1 MGTWVSYF
9 IFLGIN
15 FVHCKM
21 RALEWIIFK
30 VPYDSQQSHRKG
42 EAKGVIWNKQNWHL
56 PRWHVLRV
64 KKKEPRSKNICPSRT
79 KPHKVSSREAVKN
92 TRGFEISHTWAPI
105 PTRTPD
111 FCQWESSLC
120 FLICE
125 MVMPSPHSMIQ
136 GRSMTVKV
144 QQSSESGRLSQTSG
158 LVIRQQIMS
167 LFYQPLLQQKAR
179 WEGTSCLLSFP
190 RRMDLLWPIRKP
202 SPTRKMNPS

>member
-1 MGTWVSYF
+1 MD
-9 IFLGIN
+9 N
-15 FVHCKM
+15 FQSPLWLSAK
-21 RALEWIIFK
+21 
-30 VPYDSQQSHRKG
+30 SQKRRS
-42 EAKGVIWNKQNWHL
+42 KGVIWNKQNWHL

-64 KKKEPRSKNICPSRT
+64 KKKEPWSKNICPSRT
-79 KPHKVSSREAVKN
+79 KPHKVSSREAVKD

-105 PTRTPD
+105 STLTPV

-125 MVMPSPHSMIQ
+125 MVMPRPHSMIQ
-136 GRSMTVKV
+136 GRSMMVKV

-158 LVIRQQIMS
+158 LVIRQQIIS
-167 LFYQPLLQQKAR
+167 LYYQPLLQQKAR

-202 SPTRKMNPS
+202 SSTRKMNPS